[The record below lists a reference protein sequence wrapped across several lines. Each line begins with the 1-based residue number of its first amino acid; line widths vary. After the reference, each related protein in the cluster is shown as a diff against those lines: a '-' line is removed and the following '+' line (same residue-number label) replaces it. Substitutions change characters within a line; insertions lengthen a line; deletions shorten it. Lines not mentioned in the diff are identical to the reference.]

1 MTSVDRARQA
11 LGARL
16 RELRRDAGL
25 NGRTFSAEAGWHWSK
40 TSRIERGERQPS
52 ETDLAVWCRLCDA
65 ELALPDLIASLRNVQ
80 AQWAEWKRVAAAGHA
95 RRQKRGVELDAH
107 AATVRVYSPVVISG
121 LLQTEEYARAVLATC
136 IEFLGTYDD
145 LEDAVAARLARR
157 KALHDGRTQFAML
170 IHESALHMR
179 VGDDQVHAEQLR
191 HLLDNGFGNPRL
203 ILGIVP
209 ADYEFVYTTTSF
221 VIYDTR
227 MALVE
232 TLSAE
237 LTVSTPSELAYY
249 EKAWERLRRQAAY
262 GDDARALIRRA
273 LNRPRAE

>member
-1 MTSVDRARQA
+1 MTSVDRARRA

-25 NGRTFSAEAGWHWSK
+25 NGRQFSTEAGWHWSK

-52 ETDLAVWCRLCDA
+52 EGDLAVWCSLCNA
-65 ELALPDLIASLRNVQ
+65 QLALPDLVASLRNVR

-95 RRQKRGVELDAH
+95 RRQRRGVELDSR
-107 AATVRVYSPVVISG
+107 ATAVRVYSPVIISG
-121 LLQTEEYARAVLATC
+121 LLQTEDYARAVLSTC

-145 LEDAVAARLARR
+145 LEDAVSARLARQ
-157 KALHDGRTQFAML
+157 KALQDGRTHFHML
-170 IHESALHMR
+170 IHEPTLSMR
-179 VGDDQVHAEQLR
+179 VGDDQIRVGQLR
-191 HLLDNGFGNPRL
+191 HLLDISFGNPRL

-209 ADYEFVYTTTSF
+209 TDYEFVYTTTSF

-249 EKAWERLRRQAAY
+249 EKAWDRLRRQAVY
-262 GDDARALIRRA
+262 GDGARHLITRALDRS
-273 LNRPRAE
+273 